1 MEKLIIKLKNLKKFN
16 IVGVKQSLED
26 EGASFDD
33 IKIMRTITKKAKV
46 KLNVKIGGCEA
57 KNDIFFCKK
66 ISTDSIVA
74 PMVESEYALKKFIQC
89 AGSKKKNLLFIN
101 LETNLSLINLP
112 KMIKSKSFKYLD
124 GVVIGRS
131 DLAGSLNLTKED
143 VNKNLIFKKVQRTF
157 KRIKSIVRKK
167 MIFKMG
173 GSITPSSKIFIRT
186 LYKKNLLQNIET
198 RNVEIKLSNFVIEN
212 LDKII
217 PLIFD
222 FELSWLKFKLNKK
235 NIKKNKLI
243 SLDYKKRIREIE
255 KRLS

>member
-1 MEKLIIKLKNLKKFN
+1 
-16 IVGVKQSLED
+16 
-26 EGASFDD
+26 
-33 IKIMRTITKKAKV
+33 
-46 KLNVKIGGCEA
+46 
-57 KNDIFFCKK
+57 
-66 ISTDSIVA
+66 
-74 PMVESEYALKKFIQC
+74 
-89 AGSKKKNLLFIN
+89 
-101 LETNLSLINLP
+101 
-112 KMIKSKSFKYLD
+112 MIKSKSFKYLD

-143 VNKNLIFKKVQRTF
+143 VNKSLIFKKVQKTF
-157 KRIKSIVRKK
+157 KRIKSIVQKK

-186 LYKKNLLQNIET
+186 LYKKKLLQNIET

-222 FELSWLKFKLNKK
+222 FELSWLRFKLNKK

>member
-1 MEKLIIKLKNLKKFN
+1 
-16 IVGVKQSLED
+16 
-26 EGASFDD
+26 
-33 IKIMRTITKKAKV
+33 
-46 KLNVKIGGCEA
+46 
-57 KNDIFFCKK
+57 
-66 ISTDSIVA
+66 
-74 PMVESEYALKKFIQC
+74 
-89 AGSKKKNLLFIN
+89 
-101 LETNLSLINLP
+101 
-112 KMIKSKSFKYLD
+112 
-124 GVVIGRS
+124 
-131 DLAGSLNLTKED
+131 
-143 VNKNLIFKKVQRTF
+143 
-157 KRIKSIVRKK
+157 
-167 MIFKMG
+167 MG

>member
-1 MEKLIIKLKNLKKFN
+1 
-16 IVGVKQSLED
+16 
-26 EGASFDD
+26 
-33 IKIMRTITKKAKV
+33 
-46 KLNVKIGGCEA
+46 
-57 KNDIFFCKK
+57 
-66 ISTDSIVA
+66 
-74 PMVESEYALKKFIQC
+74 
-89 AGSKKKNLLFIN
+89 
-101 LETNLSLINLP
+101 
-112 KMIKSKSFKYLD
+112 MIKSKSFKYLD